1 MRDKVIRQPKKKPTE
16 KECYAELARAVRIYC
31 YQAVVHEEIGF
42 FRRWVGD
49 VLKQLEEYTPAPG
62 KADRYAAYE
71 ELKFQAY
78 NFVNGGEDMPEELFG
93 RRIGMRRALEKAEG

>member
-42 FRRWVGD
+42 S
-49 VLKQLEEYTPAPG
+49 A
-62 KADRYAAYE
+62 
-71 ELKFQAY
+71 
-78 NFVNGGEDMPEELFG
+78 GGWG
-93 RRIGMRRALEKAEG
+93 TY